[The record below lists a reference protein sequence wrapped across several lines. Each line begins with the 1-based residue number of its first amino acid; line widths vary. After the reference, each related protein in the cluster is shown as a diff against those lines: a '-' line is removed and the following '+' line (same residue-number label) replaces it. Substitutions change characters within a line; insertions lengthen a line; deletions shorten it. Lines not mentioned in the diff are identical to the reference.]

1 VRPGGTALRSAK
13 SSFGGMT
20 LRGRLLLVLAA
31 VTYIAAWAFGS
42 RTLYPVA
49 VGLSLAV
56 ALAWVWARS
65 MRRPMRIKRRTGHTD
80 HVEGADVL
88 VEVELEPETA
98 LVPSAVLL
106 VERIGRLGER
116 STVLERRGRRL
127 GARYVLQGLPRGRYA
142 FTEARAVLDDP
153 FGLERVE
160 QPLADEGTLL
170 VYPRLV
176 ELEGVFSQGIEA
188 HQGRRLALWRPV
200 GFDLHS
206 VREYQQGES
215 LRKVHWPTTARR
227 GELMVK
233 DFDDAARD
241 EVAVILDAQGG
252 LESGTPPDSS
262 FEAQVR
268 AAGSILQ
275 AHVRA
280 GRRSVLVVNGARRA
294 VQEVHTHGAEWRQAL
309 ELLASVEPDGP
320 EPLASLLADDAS
332 PAARALELVVVTA
345 SVSAPLADRLAQRAR
360 ARRRVA
366 LVYVDP
372 ASFAQP
378 PKTTIEPLLL
388 RLQAAGLP
396 VAVVRRGDDLGE
408 VLGTPAREGAAY
420 G

>member
-1 VRPGGTALRSAK
+1 
-13 SSFGGMT
+13 MT

-31 VTYIAAWAFGS
+31 VVYLAAWAFGS
-42 RTLYPVA
+42 RVLYPVA

-56 ALAWVWARS
+56 GLAWVWARS
-65 MRRPMRIKRRTGHTD
+65 LRRPMRLERRTGHTD
-80 HVEGADVL
+80 HFEGADVL
-88 VEVELEPETA
+88 VEVELVPETA
-98 LVPSAVLL
+98 LVPASVLL

-116 STVLERRGRRL
+116 MTVLERRGRRL
-127 GARYVLQGLPRGRYA
+127 GGRYFLDKLPRGRYV
-142 FTEARAVLDDP
+142 FSDVRAVLDDP

-160 QPLADEGTLL
+160 QPLPGEGTLL

-176 ELEGVFSQGIEA
+176 DLEGVFSQGIEA
-188 HQGRRLALWRPV
+188 HQGRRLALWRPA

-241 EVAVILDAQGG
+241 EVAVILDA
-252 LESGTPPDSS
+252 EAAPVVGTAPSSS

-280 GRRSVLVVNGARRA
+280 GRRSVLVVNGAQRA
-294 VQEVHTHGAEWRQAL
+294 VQEVHTAGEEWRQAL

-320 EPLASLLADDAS
+320 EPVANLLADQAS
-332 PAARALELVVVTA
+332 PASRALELVVVTA
-345 SVSAPLADRLAQRAR
+345 AVTTTLVDRLAQRAR
-360 ARRRVA
+360 ARRRVS
-366 LVYVDP
+366 LVSVD
-372 ASFAQP
+372 AGSFARP
-378 PKTTIEPLLL
+378 PRPATEPLLL
-388 RLQAAGLP
+388 RLQATGIPL
-396 VAVVRRGDDLGE
+396 AVVRSGDDLAE
-408 VLGTPAREGAAY
+408 VLGSSRREGAAH

>member
-1 VRPGGTALRSAK
+1 V
-13 SSFGGMT
+13 T
-20 LRGRLLLVLAA
+20 LRGRLLLLLAA
-31 VTYIAAWAFGS
+31 VTYVAAWAFGS
-42 RTLYPVA
+42 RALYPVA

-56 ALAWVWARS
+56 LLAWAWARAL
-65 MRRPMRIKRRTGHTD
+65 RRPMRIERRTGHTD
-80 HVEGADVL
+80 HFEGADVL
-88 VEVELEPETA
+88 VEVELVPETA

-116 STVLERRGRRL
+116 STVLERHGHKL
-127 GARYVLQGLPRGRYA
+127 GARYVLQALPRGRYT

-160 QPLADEGTLL
+160 QPLPGEGTLL

-176 ELEGVFSQGIEA
+176 ELDGLFTQGIEA
-188 HQGRRLALWRPV
+188 HQGRRLALWRPA

-206 VREYQQGES
+206 VREYQEGES

-241 EVAVILDAQGG
+241 EIAVILDAQAGVEVG
-252 LESGTPPDSS
+252 KAPHSS
-262 FEAQVR
+262 FELLVR
-268 AAGSILQ
+268 SAGSILQ

-280 GRRSVLVVNGARRA
+280 GRRSVFIVNGSRRA
-294 VQEVHTHGAEWRQAL
+294 VQEVHTHGTEWRQAL
-309 ELLASVEPDGP
+309 ELLAAVEPDGA
-320 EPLASLLADDAS
+320 EPLANLLADEGS
-332 PAARALELVVVTA
+332 PAARALELIVVTSTMTA
-345 SVSAPLADRLAQRAR
+345 ALVDRLAQRAR

-366 LVYVDP
+366 LVFVDP
-372 ASFAQP
+372 ASFATP
-378 PKTTIEPLLL
+378 PRTTTEPLLL

-396 VAVVRRGDDLGE
+396 VAVLRAGADLAE
-408 VLGTPAREGAAY
+408 VLGAPAREGVAH

>member
-1 VRPGGTALRSAK
+1 
-13 SSFGGMT
+13 MT
-20 LRGRLLLVLAA
+20 LRGRLLLLLAA
-31 VTYIAAWAFGS
+31 VTYLAAWAFGS

-56 ALAWVWARS
+56 LLAWAWARAL
-65 MRRPMRIKRRTGHTD
+65 RRPMRLERRTGHSD

-88 VEVELEPETA
+88 VEVELEPETT

-116 STVLERRGRRL
+116 TTVLERRAGRL
-127 GARYVLQGLPRGRYA
+127 GARYILHGLPRGRYA
-142 FTEARAVLDDP
+142 FTDARAVLDDP

-160 QPLADEGTLL
+160 QPLGGEGTLL

-176 ELEGVFSQGIEA
+176 ELDGVFSQGIEA
-188 HQGRRLALWRPV
+188 HQGRRLALWRPA

-206 VREYQQGES
+206 VREYQEGES

-252 LESGTPPDSS
+252 HEVGRPPDSS

-294 VQEVHTHGAEWRQAL
+294 VQEVHTHGVEWRQAL

-320 EPLASLLADDAS
+320 EPLANLLADEAS
-332 PAARALELVVVTA
+332 PAARALEVVVVTSA
-345 SVSAPLADRLAQRAR
+345 MTAPLVDRLAQRAR

-366 LVYVDP
+366 LVFVDP
-372 ASFAQP
+372 ASFALP
-378 PKTTIEPLLL
+378 PHTTTEPLLL
-388 RLQAAGLP
+388 RLQAAGVP
-396 VAVVRRGDDLGE
+396 VAVLRAGDNLAESLGMS
-408 VLGTPAREGAAY
+408 GREGAAY

>member
-1 VRPGGTALRSAK
+1 
-13 SSFGGMT
+13 MT

-31 VTYIAAWAFGS
+31 VVYLAAWAFGS
-42 RTLYPVA
+42 RVLYPVA

-65 MRRPMRIKRRTGHTD
+65 LRRPMRLERRTGHTD
-80 HVEGADVL
+80 HFEGANVL
-88 VEVELEPETA
+88 VEVEVVSETA
-98 LVPSAVLL
+98 LVPASVLL

-116 STVLERRGRRL
+116 TTVLERRGRRL
-127 GARYVLQGLPRGRYA
+127 GGRYFLDNLPRGRYA
-142 FTEARAVLDDP
+142 FTDVRAVLDDP

-160 QPLADEGTLL
+160 QPLPGEGTLL

-188 HQGRRLALWRPV
+188 HQGRRLALWRPA

-241 EVAVILDAQGG
+241 EVAVILDA
-252 LESGTPPDSS
+252 EAAPVVGTAPASS

-280 GRRSVLVVNGARRA
+280 GRRSVLVLNDARRR
-294 VQEVHTHGAEWRQAL
+294 VQEVHTAGGEWRQAL
-309 ELLASVEPDGP
+309 ELLASVESDGP
-320 EPLASLLADDAS
+320 EPVASVLADEAS
-332 PAARALELVVVTA
+332 PASRALELVVVTA
-345 SVSAPLADRLAQRAR
+345 ALTTPLADRLAQRAR
-360 ARRRVA
+360 ARRRVS
-366 LVYVDP
+366 LVFVD
-372 ASFAQP
+372 AGSYARP
-378 PKTTIEPLLL
+378 PRTAVEPLLL
-388 RLQAAGLP
+388 RLQAAGIPL
-396 VAVVRRGDDLGE
+396 AVVRRGDDLAE
-408 VLGTPAREGAAY
+408 VLGASRREGAAY

>member
-1 VRPGGTALRSAK
+1 V
-13 SSFGGMT
+13 T
-20 LRGRLLLVLAA
+20 LRGRLLLLLAA
-31 VTYIAAWAFGS
+31 VTYVAAWAFGS
-42 RTLYPVA
+42 RALYPVA

-56 ALAWVWARS
+56 LLAWAWARAL
-65 MRRPMRIKRRTGHTD
+65 RRPMRIERRTGHTD
-80 HVEGADVL
+80 HFEGADVL
-88 VEVELEPETA
+88 VEVELVPETT

-116 STVLERRGRRL
+116 STLLERHGHKL
-127 GARYVLQGLPRGRYA
+127 GARYVLQALPRGRYT

-160 QPLADEGTLL
+160 QPLAGEGTLL

-176 ELEGVFSQGIEA
+176 ELDGLFTQGIEA
-188 HQGRRLALWRPV
+188 HQGRRLALWRPA

-206 VREYQQGES
+206 VREYQDGES

-241 EVAVILDAQGG
+241 EIAVILDAQAGVEVG
-252 LESGTPPDSS
+252 EPPNSS
-262 FEAQVR
+262 FELLVR

-280 GRRSVLVVNGARRA
+280 GRRSVFIVNGARRA

-309 ELLASVEPDGP
+309 ELLAAVEPDGA
-320 EPLASLLADDAS
+320 EPLANLLADESS
-332 PAARALELVVVTA
+332 PAARALELVVVT
-345 SVSAPLADRLAQRAR
+345 STMTAPLADRLAQRAR

-366 LVYVDP
+366 LVFVDP
-372 ASFAQP
+372 ASFARP
-378 PKTTIEPLLL
+378 PKTTTEPLLL
-388 RLQAAGLP
+388 RLQAAGSP
-396 VAVVRRGDDLGE
+396 VAVLRAGADLAE
-408 VLGTPAREGAAY
+408 VLGAPGREGVAH

>member
-1 VRPGGTALRSAK
+1 VTP
-13 SSFGGMT
+13 
-20 LRGRLLLVLAA
+20 RGRLLLALAA
-31 VTYIAAWAFGS
+31 VTYLAAWAFGS
-42 RTLYPVA
+42 RMLYPVA

-56 ALAWVWARS
+56 GLAWVWARS
-65 MRRPMRIKRRTGHTD
+65 LRRPMRLERRTGHTD
-80 HVEGADVL
+80 HVEGSDVL
-88 VEVELEPETA
+88 VELELEPESA
-98 LVPSAVLL
+98 LVPSSILL

-116 STVLERRGRRL
+116 TTVLERRGRRL
-127 GARYVLQGLPRGRYA
+127 GARYVLRGLPRGRYA
-142 FTEARAVLDDP
+142 FADVRAVLDDP

-160 QPLADEGTLL
+160 QPLPADGTLL

-188 HQGRRLALWRPV
+188 HQGRRLAMWRPA

-241 EVAVILDAQGG
+241 EVAVILDAERGHDVG
-252 LESGTPPDSS
+252 AAPDSS

-268 AAGSILQ
+268 AAGSILH

-280 GRRSVLVVNGARRA
+280 GRRSVLVVNAARRA
-294 VQEVHTHGAEWRQAL
+294 VQEVHTHGAEWRQAF
-309 ELLASVEPDGP
+309 ELLASVEPEGV
-320 EPLASLLADDAS
+320 EPLANLLTDEAS

-345 SVSAPLADRLAQRAR
+345 AVTSSLADRLTQRAR
-360 ARRRVA
+360 ARRRVS
-366 LVYVDP
+366 LVFVDP
-372 ASFAQP
+372 ASFATP
-378 PKTTIEPLLL
+378 RRATTEPLLL
-388 RLQAAGLP
+388 RLQAAGVP
-396 VAVVRRGDDLGE
+396 VAVVQQGDDLSE
-408 VLGTPAREGAAY
+408 VLGTRAREGAAY

>member
-1 VRPGGTALRSAK
+1 
-13 SSFGGMT
+13 MT
-20 LRGRLLLVLAA
+20 VRGRLLLVLAA
-31 VTYIAAWAFGS
+31 VVYLAAWAFGS
-42 RTLYPVA
+42 RVLYPVA

-56 ALAWVWARS
+56 GLAWVWARS
-65 MRRPMRIKRRTGHTD
+65 LRRPMRLERRTGHTD
-80 HVEGADVL
+80 HFEGADVL
-88 VEVELEPETA
+88 VEVELVPETA
-98 LVPSAVLL
+98 LVPASVLL

-116 STVLERRGRRL
+116 MTVLERRGRRL
-127 GARYVLQGLPRGRYA
+127 GGRYFLDKLPRGRYV
-142 FTEARAVLDDP
+142 FSDVRAVLDDP

-160 QPLADEGTLL
+160 QPLSGEGTLL

-176 ELEGVFSQGIEA
+176 DLEGVFSQGIEA
-188 HQGRRLALWRPV
+188 HQGRRLALWRPA

-241 EVAVILDAQGG
+241 EVAVILDA
-252 LESGTPPDSS
+252 EAAPVVGTAPGSS

-280 GRRSVLVVNGARRA
+280 GRRSVLVVNDAQRA
-294 VQEVHTHGAEWRQAL
+294 VREVHTAGEEWRQAL
-309 ELLASVEPDGP
+309 ELLASVEPDGA
-320 EPLASLLADDAS
+320 EPVANVLADQAS

-345 SVSAPLADRLAQRAR
+345 AVTTTLVDRLAQRAR
-360 ARRRVA
+360 ARRRVS
-366 LVYVDP
+366 LVFVD
-372 ASFAQP
+372 AGSFARSP
-378 PKTTIEPLLL
+378 RLATEPLLL
-388 RLQAAGLP
+388 RLQAAGIPL
-396 VAVVRRGDDLGE
+396 AVVRSGDDLAE
-408 VLGTPAREGAAY
+408 VLGSSRREGAAH

>member
-1 VRPGGTALRSAK
+1 
-13 SSFGGMT
+13 MT
-20 LRGRLLLVLAA
+20 LRGRLLLALAA
-31 VTYIAAWAFGS
+31 VTYLSAWAFGS
-42 RTLYPVA
+42 RALYPVA

-56 ALAWVWARS
+56 GLAWVWARAL
-65 MRRPMRIKRRTGHTD
+65 RRPMRLSRNTGHTD

-88 VEVELEPETA
+88 VEVELEPETT
-98 LVPSAVLL
+98 LVPASVLL
-106 VERIGRLGER
+106 VERVGRLGER
-116 STVLERRGRRL
+116 ATVLERRGRRL
-127 GARYVLQGLPRGRYA
+127 GARYLLRGLPRGRYR
-142 FTEARAVLDDP
+142 FSDVRAVLDDP

-160 QPLADEGTLL
+160 QPLPDEGTLL

-176 ELEGVFSQGIEA
+176 ELEGMFSQGIEA
-188 HQGRRLALWRPV
+188 HQGRRLSLWRPA

-241 EVAVILDAQGG
+241 EIAVILDA
-252 LESGTPPDSS
+252 EAAPAIGTAPDSS

-280 GRRSVLVVNGARRA
+280 GRRSLLVVNGARRE

-309 ELLASVEPDGP
+309 ELLASVEPDGT
-320 EPLASLLADDAS
+320 EPLANLLADDAS
-332 PAARALELVVVTA
+332 AVGRALELVVVTA
-345 SVSAPLADRLAQRAR
+345 SLTPGLADRLAQRAR
-360 ARRRVA
+360 SRRRVS
-366 LVYVDP
+366 LVFVD
-372 ASFAQP
+372 AATFATP
-378 PKTTIEPLLL
+378 PRTTIEPLLL
-388 RLQAAGLP
+388 RLQATGLP
-396 VAVVRRGDDLGE
+396 VAVVRRGDDLAD
-408 VLGTPAREGAAY
+408 VLGSPAREGAAH

>member
-1 VRPGGTALRSAK
+1 
-13 SSFGGMT
+13 MT

-31 VTYIAAWAFGS
+31 VVYLAAWAFGS
-42 RTLYPVA
+42 RVLYPVA

-65 MRRPMRIKRRTGHTD
+65 LRRPMRLERRTGHSD
-80 HVEGADVL
+80 HVEGSDVL
-88 VEVELEPETA
+88 VEVELEPESA
-98 LVPSAVLL
+98 LVPSSVLL
-106 VERIGRLGER
+106 IEQIGRLGEHT
-116 STVLERRGRRL
+116 SVLERRGRKL
-127 GARYVLQGLPRGRYA
+127 GGRYFLDDLPRGRYA
-142 FTEARAVLDDP
+142 FTNARAVLDDP

-160 QPLADEGTLL
+160 QPLPGDGTLL

-176 ELEGVFSQGIEA
+176 DLEGVFSQGIEA
-188 HQGRRLALWRPV
+188 HQGRRLAMWRPA

-241 EVAVILDAQGG
+241 EVAVILDADAAHVV
-252 LESGTPPDSS
+252 GTAPDSS

-280 GRRSVLVVNGARRA
+280 GRRSLLIVNAAQRA
-294 VQEVHTHGAEWRQAL
+294 VQEVHSPGTEWRQAL
-309 ELLASVEPDGP
+309 ELLASVEADGS
-320 EPLASLLADDAS
+320 EPVANLLADQAS

-345 SVSAPLADRLAQRAR
+345 APTTTLADRLAQRAR
-360 ARRRVA
+360 ARRRVS
-366 LVYVDP
+366 LVFVDP
-372 ASFAQP
+372 GSFARP
-378 PKTTIEPLLL
+378 PRTATEPILL
-388 RLQAAGLP
+388 RLQAAGIPL
-396 VAVVRRGDDLGE
+396 AVVRRGDNLAE
-408 VLGTPAREGAAY
+408 VLGATRREGAAY

>member
-1 VRPGGTALRSAK
+1 V
-13 SSFGGMT
+13 T
-20 LRGRLLLVLAA
+20 LRGRLLLLLAA
-31 VTYIAAWAFGS
+31 VTYVAAWAFGS
-42 RTLYPVA
+42 RALYPVA

-56 ALAWVWARS
+56 LLAWAWARAL
-65 MRRPMRIKRRTGHTD
+65 RRPMRIERRTGHTD
-80 HVEGADVL
+80 HIEGADVL

-116 STVLERRGRRL
+116 STVLERHAHKL
-127 GARYVLQGLPRGRYA
+127 GARYVLHALPRGRYT

-160 QPLADEGTLL
+160 QPLPGEGTLL

-176 ELEGVFSQGIEA
+176 ELDGLFTQGIEA
-188 HQGRRLALWRPV
+188 HQGRRLALWRPA

-241 EVAVILDAQGG
+241 EIAVILDAQAGAEVG
-252 LESGTPPDSS
+252 EPPHSS
-262 FEAQVR
+262 FELLVR

-280 GRRSVLVVNGARRA
+280 GRRSVFIVNGARRA
-294 VQEVHTHGAEWRQAL
+294 MQEVHTHGAEWRQAF
-309 ELLASVEPDGP
+309 ELLAAVEPDGA
-320 EPLASLLADDAS
+320 EPLANLLADEGS
-332 PAARALELVVVTA
+332 PAARALELVVVTSTITA
-345 SVSAPLADRLAQRAR
+345 ALADRLAQRAR

-366 LVYVDP
+366 LVFVDP
-372 ASFAQP
+372 ASFAAP
-378 PKTTIEPLLL
+378 PKTTTEPLLL

-396 VAVVRRGDDLGE
+396 VAVLRAGADLAE
-408 VLGTPAREGAAY
+408 ALGAPAREGVAH

>member
-1 VRPGGTALRSAK
+1 
-13 SSFGGMT
+13 MT
-20 LRGRLLLVLAA
+20 LRGRLLLLLAA
-31 VTYIAAWAFGS
+31 VTYVAAWAFGS
-42 RTLYPVA
+42 RALYPVA

-56 ALAWVWARS
+56 LLAWAWARAL
-65 MRRPMRIKRRTGHTD
+65 RRPMRIERRTGHTD

-88 VEVELEPETA
+88 VDVELEPETA
-98 LVPSAVLL
+98 LVPSSVLL

-116 STVLERRGRRL
+116 TTVLERRGDRL
-127 GARYVLQGLPRGRYA
+127 GARYVLQALPRGRYA
-142 FTEARAVLDDP
+142 FTDARAVLDDP

-160 QPLADEGTLL
+160 QPLPGEGTLL

-176 ELEGVFSQGIEA
+176 ELDGVFTQGIEA
-188 HQGRRLALWRPV
+188 HQGRRLALWRPA

-241 EVAVILDAQGG
+241 EIAVILDAQAGFDV
-252 LESGTPPDSS
+252 GTPPSSS
-262 FEAQVR
+262 FELQVR

-275 AHVRA
+275 THVRA
-280 GRRSVLVVNGARRA
+280 GRRAVLVVNGARRA

-309 ELLASVEPDGP
+309 ELLAAVEPDGP
-320 EPLASLLADDAS
+320 EPLANLLADEAS
-332 PAARALELVVVTA
+332 PAARALELVVVTS
-345 SVSAPLADRLAQRAR
+345 SVSAALADRLAQRAR

-366 LVYVDP
+366 LVFVD
-372 ASFAQP
+372 AATFATR
-378 PKTTIEPLLL
+378 PKPTTEPLLL
-388 RLQAAGLP
+388 RLQAAGVP
-396 VAVVRRGDDLGE
+396 VAVARAGDDLAE
-408 VLGTPAREGAAY
+408 VLGAAAREGVAH

>member
-1 VRPGGTALRSAK
+1 
-13 SSFGGMT
+13 MT

-31 VTYIAAWAFGS
+31 VVYLAAWAFGS
-42 RTLYPVA
+42 RVLYPVA

-65 MRRPMRIKRRTGHTD
+65 LRRPMRLERRTGHTD
-80 HVEGADVL
+80 HFEGSDVL
-88 VEVELEPETA
+88 VEVELVPETA
-98 LVPSAVLL
+98 LVPASVLL

-116 STVLERRGRRL
+116 TTVLERRGHRL
-127 GARYVLQGLPRGRYA
+127 GGRYFLDNLPRGRYA
-142 FTEARAVLDDP
+142 FTDVRAVLDDP

-160 QPLADEGTLL
+160 QPLAGDGTLL

-176 ELEGVFSQGIEA
+176 DLEGVFTQGIEA
-188 HQGRRLALWRPV
+188 HQGRRLAMWRPA

-241 EVAVILDAQGG
+241 EVAVILDA
-252 LESGTPPDSS
+252 EATSVVGTAPDSS
-262 FEAQVR
+262 FESQVR

-280 GRRSVLVVNGARRA
+280 GRRSVLIVNGAQRR
-294 VQEVHTHGAEWRQAL
+294 VQEVHTAGGEWRQAL
-309 ELLASVEPDGP
+309 ELLASVEPDGA
-320 EPLASLLADDAS
+320 EPVANLVADDAS
-332 PAARALELVVVTA
+332 PAARALELVVVSAALTA
-345 SVSAPLADRLAQRAR
+345 TLADRLAQRAR
-360 ARRRVA
+360 SRRRVS
-366 LVYVDP
+366 LVFVD
-372 ASFAQP
+372 ASSFASP
-378 PKTTIEPLLL
+378 PRPATEPLLL
-388 RLQAAGLP
+388 RLQAAGIPL
-396 VAVVRRGDDLGE
+396 AVVRSCDDLAE
-408 VLGTPAREGAAY
+408 VLGSTRREGAAY

>member
-1 VRPGGTALRSAK
+1 
-13 SSFGGMT
+13 MT

-31 VTYIAAWAFGS
+31 VVYLAAWAFGS
-42 RTLYPVA
+42 RVLYPVA

-56 ALAWVWARS
+56 ALAWVWARAL
-65 MRRPMRIKRRTGHTD
+65 RRPMRLTRRTGHTD
-80 HVEGADVL
+80 HFEGSNVL

-98 LVPSAVLL
+98 LVPPSVLL

-116 STVLERRGRRL
+116 RTVLERRGGKL
-127 GARYVLQGLPRGRYA
+127 GGRYFLDDLPRGRYA
-142 FTEARAVLDDP
+142 FTDVRAQLDDP

-160 QPLADEGTLL
+160 LRLPNDGTLL

-176 ELEGVFSQGIEA
+176 DLDGVFTQGIEA
-188 HQGRRLALWRPV
+188 HQGRRLAMWRPA

-241 EVAVILDAQGG
+241 EIAVVLDA
-252 LESGTPPDSS
+252 EAAPVVGTAPISS
-262 FEAQVR
+262 FETQVR

-275 AHVRA
+275 AHVHA
-280 GRRSVLVVNGARRA
+280 GRRSVLVINSAQHA
-294 VQEVHTHGAEWRQAL
+294 SQEVHTHGAEWRQAL

-320 EPLASLLADDAS
+320 EPVASLLADEAA
-332 PAARALELVVVTA
+332 PPARALELVVVTA
-345 SVSAPLADRLAQRAR
+345 ALTSALADRLAQRAR
-360 ARRRVA
+360 ARRRVS
-366 LVYVDP
+366 LVYVDA

-378 PKTTIEPLLL
+378 PRTSPEPLLL
-388 RLQAAGLP
+388 KLQAAGIP
-396 VAVVRRGDDLGE
+396 IAVVRKGDDLAE
-408 VLGTPAREGAAY
+408 ALGPARREGAAH

>member
-1 VRPGGTALRSAK
+1 V
-13 SSFGGMT
+13 T
-20 LRGRLLLVLAA
+20 LRGRLLLLLAA
-31 VTYIAAWAFGS
+31 VTYVAAWAFGS
-42 RTLYPVA
+42 RALYPVA

-56 ALAWVWARS
+56 LLAWAWARAL
-65 MRRPMRIKRRTGHTD
+65 RRPMRIERRTGHTD
-80 HVEGADVL
+80 HFEGADVL
-88 VEVELEPETA
+88 VEVELVPETA

-116 STVLERRGRRL
+116 STVLERHGHKL
-127 GARYVLQGLPRGRYA
+127 GARYVLQALPRGRYT

-160 QPLADEGTLL
+160 QPLPGEGTLL

-176 ELEGVFSQGIEA
+176 ELDGLFTQGIEA
-188 HQGRRLALWRPV
+188 HQGRRLALWRPA

-206 VREYQQGES
+206 VREYQEGES

-241 EVAVILDAQGG
+241 EIAVILDAQAGVEVG
-252 LESGTPPDSS
+252 EPPDSS
-262 FEAQVR
+262 FELVVR
-268 AAGSILQ
+268 SAGSILQ

-280 GRRSVLVVNGARRA
+280 GRRSVFIVNGARRA

-309 ELLASVEPDGP
+309 ELLAAVEPDGA
-320 EPLASLLADDAS
+320 EPLANLLADEGS
-332 PAARALELVVVTA
+332 PAARALELVVVTSTMTA
-345 SVSAPLADRLAQRAR
+345 ALADRLAQRAR

-366 LVYVDP
+366 LVFVDP
-372 ASFAQP
+372 ASFATP
-378 PKTTIEPLLL
+378 PKTTTEPLLL

-396 VAVVRRGDDLGE
+396 VAVLRAGADLTE
-408 VLGTPAREGAAY
+408 VLGASAREGVAH

>member
-1 VRPGGTALRSAK
+1 
-13 SSFGGMT
+13 MT

-31 VTYIAAWAFGS
+31 VVYLAAWAFGS
-42 RTLYPVA
+42 RVLYPVA

-56 ALAWVWARS
+56 ALAWVWARALQ
-65 MRRPMRIKRRTGHTD
+65 RPMRLERRTGHSD
-80 HVEGADVL
+80 HFEGSNVL
-88 VEVELEPETA
+88 VEVELVPETS
-98 LVPSAVLL
+98 LVPPSVLL

-116 STVLERRGRRL
+116 TTVLERRGRRL
-127 GARYVLQGLPRGRYA
+127 GGRYFLDNLPRGRYA
-142 FTEARAVLDDP
+142 FTDVRAVLDDP

-160 QPLADEGTLL
+160 QPFPGEGTLL
-170 VYPRLV
+170 VYPRLAD
-176 ELEGVFSQGIEA
+176 LEGVFSQGIEA
-188 HQGRRLALWRPV
+188 HQGRRLALWRPA

-241 EVAVILDAQGG
+241 EVAVILDADAAPVV
-252 LESGTPPDSS
+252 GTAPASS

-280 GRRSVLVVNGARRA
+280 GRRSVLVVNGAQPR
-294 VQEVHTHGAEWRQAL
+294 VQEVHTAGGEWRQAL
-309 ELLASVEPDGP
+309 ELLASVEADGP
-320 EPLASLLADDAS
+320 EPVTSVLSDEAS

-345 SVSAPLADRLAQRAR
+345 ALTTALADRLAQRAR
-360 ARRRVA
+360 TRRRVS
-366 LVYVDP
+366 LVFVDAGSY
-372 ASFAQP
+372 ASP
-378 PKTTIEPLLL
+378 PRTAVQPLLL
-388 RLQAAGLP
+388 RLQAVGIP
-396 VAVVRRGDDLGE
+396 VAVVRSGDDLAE
-408 VLGTPAREGAAY
+408 VLGASRREGAAY

>member
-1 VRPGGTALRSAK
+1 V
-13 SSFGGMT
+13 T
-20 LRGRLLLVLAA
+20 LRGRLLLSLAA
-31 VTYIAAWAFGS
+31 VVYLAAWAFGS
-42 RTLYPVA
+42 QVLYPVA
-49 VGLSLAV
+49 VGLSLAA

-65 MRRPMRIKRRTGHTD
+65 LRRPMRFQRRTGHTD

-88 VEVELEPETA
+88 VEVELAPETA
-98 LVPSAVLL
+98 LVPGSVLL

-116 STVLERRGRRL
+116 TTVLERRGRKL
-127 GARYVLQGLPRGRYA
+127 GARYFLRGLPRGRYR
-142 FTEARAVLDDP
+142 FTGTRAVVEDP

-160 QPLADEGTLL
+160 QPLAGDGTLL

-176 ELEGVFSQGIEA
+176 DLDGVFSQGIEA
-188 HQGRRLALWRPV
+188 HQGRRLALWRPA

-241 EVAVILDAQGG
+241 EVAVLLDAA
-252 LESGTPPDSS
+252 STPVVGRAPHSS

-280 GRRSVLVVNGARRA
+280 GRRSVLVINDARRA
-294 VQEVHTHGAEWRQAL
+294 VQEVHTAGAEWRSAL
-309 ELLASVEPDGP
+309 ELLASVEPDGT
-320 EPLASLLADDAS
+320 EPLTTVLADQAA
-332 PAARALELVVVTA
+332 PAGRALELVVVTA
-345 SVSAPLADRLAQRAR
+345 AVTPALVDRLAQRAR
-360 ARRRVA
+360 ARRRVS
-366 LVYVDP
+366 LVYVDA
-372 ASFAQP
+372 ASFARP
-378 PKTTIEPLLL
+378 AVATSEPLLL
-388 RLQAAGLP
+388 RLDASGIP
-396 VAVVRRGDDLGE
+396 VAVIRSGDDLAE
-408 VLGTPAREGAAY
+408 RLGPPTREAAH